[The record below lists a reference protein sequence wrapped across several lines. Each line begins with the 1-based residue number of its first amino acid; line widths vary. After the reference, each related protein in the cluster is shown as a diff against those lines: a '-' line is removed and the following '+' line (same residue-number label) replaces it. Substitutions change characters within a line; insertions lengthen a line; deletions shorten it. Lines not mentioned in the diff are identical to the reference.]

1 MEVHPGPVFVLGS
14 LPSIPPPTPVV
25 SGDGPA
31 AGTGIVWLLR
41 RDDNS
46 LRAYSA
52 ENLSL
57 LWHSNQAAADALGGQ
72 VVKFSVPVVA
82 GGRVCAGM
90 KTDGSHGHLVCYG
103 LR

>member
-1 MEVHPGPVFVLGS
+1 MSSTMFAF
-14 LPSIPPPTPVV
+14 PSPTPVV
-25 SGDGPA
+25 SSDGPA

-41 RDDNS
+41 RDDNT

-72 VVKFSVPVVA
+72 VVKFSVPIVA
-82 GGRVCAGM
+82 SGKVYAGM
-90 KTDGSHGHLVCYG
+90 KTGGSHGHLVCYA